1 MIGQILAVARNTFRE
16 AVRNRVFASLIFFAV
31 AMMGITLAISSA
43 SLNEEV
49 RLMKDVGLF
58 LTSTFSVLIAIF
70 TGVNLVYK
78 ELERKTIYTVVPKP
92 IWRWQFL
99 VGKYLG
105 LAVTMLIQVGV
116 MIAVLAGLIPLVG
129 GELGVELW
137 QAGWL
142 VFVEVCIVLAV
153 ALVFSSFS
161 TPFLSG
167 LLTFGVFVVGR
178 FADVLSTLR
187 LGRPSERTDLTENI
201 SAFVQL
207 IADIAPDLSLYD
219 ITPHLVYGRPITAD
233 YVLHATGLG
242 ATYIALGL
250 VLAAVLFHRRDFT

>member
-43 SLNEEV
+43 SLNGEV

-129 GELGVELW
+129 GELGVELSR
-137 QAGWL
+137 
-142 VFVEVCIVLAV
+142 
-153 ALVFSSFS
+153 SSS
-161 TPFLSG
+161 RAS
-167 LLTFGVFVVGR
+167 
-178 FADVLSTLR
+178 
-187 LGRPSERTDLTENI
+187 RPRSSR
-201 SAFVQL
+201 AC
-207 IADIAPDLSLYD
+207 
-219 ITPHLVYGRPITAD
+219 
-233 YVLHATGLG
+233 
-242 ATYIALGL
+242 
-250 VLAAVLFHRRDFT
+250 